1 MKTLFFRCTLLT
13 DVIVNQKS
21 SSVGNQQT
29 LDFIP
34 GNSFLGI
41 AAAALYNDPQLS
53 GAEKFKLFH
62 SGDVVFGDAHP
73 EKNGVRTLRVPA
85 SYYYPKGKES
95 EHNYYIHHGYH
106 RDQDAEKMQL
116 KQCRNGFYA
125 IKANQ
130 LDKTSVKMNFAIKS
144 AYDSEKRRS
153 EDEKMYGYQSLC
165 SGQSFL
171 FEVRLTDA
179 VLSFEQAIADVLTG
193 RHRIG
198 RSRTAQYGLVAIKK
212 ADESCFR
219 EYSQQA
225 EGDCLV
231 YADGRLIFLD
241 HATGQ
246 PTYQPTAQDLGL
258 KTGEIVWSLSQIR
271 TFHYSPW
278 NGKRMSFDSE
288 RIGIE
293 KGSVFFVKNAEGC
306 PPVSGYV
313 GHYIQ
318 EGFGKVIYN
327 PDFLAYDTNANGKS
341 RYEVCEDETATQ
353 NPESSASDVN
363 CNSPLI
369 QYLTQR
375 QENAQQDDDIYN
387 AVNDFCK
394 KYQSRF
400 RDGSFASQWGQI
412 RSIAMTYPSP
422 EKLKEQVD
430 DYVSQGVA
438 KPKWSKMQRAIKLQE
453 FMDKVEFKSCLQEAV
468 VNLAAEMAKKS
479 RKE

>member
-1 MKTLFFRCTLLT
+1 MKNLYFRCSLLT
-13 DVIVNQKS
+13 DVIINQKS
-21 SSVGNQQT
+21 ASVGSQQT

-41 AAAALYNDPQLS
+41 VASELYNDTQLS
-53 GAEKFKLFH
+53 GAEKIKLFH

-73 EKNGVRTLRVPA
+73 EKNEVRTLRVPA

-125 IKANQ
+125 IRANQ
-130 LDKTSVKMNFAIKS
+130 LDKASVKMSFAIKS

-171 FEVRLTDA
+171 FEVRLSDA
-179 VLSFEQAIADVLTG
+179 VLSFESTITDILTG
-193 RHRIG
+193 HHRIG
-198 RSRTAQYGLVAIKK
+198 RSRTAQYGLITIEK
-212 ADESCFR
+212 ADESCFH
-219 EYSQQA
+219 EYSQQT

-246 PTYQPTAQDLGL
+246 PTYKPTARDLGL
-258 KTGEIVWSLSQIR
+258 KAGKIVWSLSQIR

-278 NGKRMSFDSE
+278 NGKRMTFDTE

-293 KGSVFFVKNAEGC
+293 KGSVFYVKNAQGC
-306 PPVSGYV
+306 PPVSDYV
-313 GHYIQ
+313 GQYIQ

-327 PDFLAYDTNANGKS
+327 PDFLAYDAKANGKS
-341 RYEVCEDETATQ
+341 LYKVCQTEAIPV
-353 NPESSASDVN
+353 NPESPVSDVI
-363 CNSPLI
+363 CESALI
-369 QYLTQR
+369 KYLTQCR
-375 QENAQQDDDIYN
+375 KAAQQDEKIYKD
-387 AVNDFCK
+387 VNDFCE
-394 KYQSRF
+394 KYQGRF
-400 RDGSFASQWGQI
+400 RDASFASQWGQI
-412 RSIAMTYPSP
+412 RSIAMACPSP
-422 EKLKEQVD
+422 EQLKTQVNE
-430 DYVSQGVA
+430 YVGHGVA
-438 KPKWSKMQRAIKLQE
+438 KPKWSKMQRAKKLQE
-453 FMDKVEFKSCLQEAV
+453 FMDKVDQSCLQEAV